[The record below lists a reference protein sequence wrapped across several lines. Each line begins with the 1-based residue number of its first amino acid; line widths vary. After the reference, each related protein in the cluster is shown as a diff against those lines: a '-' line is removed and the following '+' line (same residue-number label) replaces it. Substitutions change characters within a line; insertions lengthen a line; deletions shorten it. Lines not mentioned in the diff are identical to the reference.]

1 MTEKENILKHPV
13 GIIGSGSFGISIA
26 NLLAENVD
34 EIIVFARRAEVREAI
49 RQRSGMYSQLSPKVR
64 ATDNLEEVALKCQII
79 FPVVPSRSFRD
90 MIRELSPFLTPSH
103 FLIHGTKGLDT
114 VVPEGSNL
122 KLKSIKTMSQVIE
135 EESVVCRIGCL
146 SGPNLSA
153 EILEGQPAATL
164 LASRYTEVI
173 KAGQILL
180 RSPRFQVYG
189 THDIIGAELAGVLKN
204 VIALAAGLLGGK
216 GLGKNIWALL
226 ITRGLSEMIH
236 IGKAMGAEA
245 KAFLGVAGIGDLVA
259 TASGIKSRNYTAGMR
274 IAQGEKLEA
283 ILNEASEMVEGIK
296 TLETV
301 HFLIQQLGI
310 SAPIF
315 EVTYRVIFKGM
326 NLDRAIGFL
335 MTYPYEVDVDFM

>member
-1 MTEKENILKHPV
+1 MTEKNEYSDKPV
-13 GIIGSGSFGISIA
+13 GVVGSGSFGITIC
-26 NLLAENVD
+26 NLLAENVN
-34 EIIVFARRAEVREAI
+34 EILLYARRPEVFEAI
-49 RQRSGMYSQLSPKVR
+49 KARTGIYSQLSPKVKAADDLKAL
-64 ATDNLEEVALKCQII
+64 ATACQII
-79 FPVVPSRSFRD
+79 FPVVPSRYFRE
-90 MIRELSPFLTPSH
+90 MICDLAPFLKPSH

-114 VVPEGSNL
+114 VIEGENL
-122 KLKSIKTMSQVIE
+122 KLQSIKTMSQVIE

-173 KAGQILL
+173 KAGQVLL

-236 IGKAMGAEA
+236 IGKAMGADA

-259 TASGIKSRNYTAGMR
+259 TASGTKSRNYTAGMR
-274 IAQGEKLEA
+274 IAQGEKLED
-283 ILNEASEMVEGIK
+283 IVNESYEMIEGIK

-301 HFLIQQLGI
+301 HYLMQQRNI

-315 EVTYRVIFKGM
+315 EITYRVIFKGM
-326 NLDRAIGFL
+326 SLDRAIGFL

>member
-1 MTEKENILKHPV
+1 MENKAV
-13 GIIGSGSFGISIA
+13 GVVGSGSFGISIA
-26 NLLAENVD
+26 NLLAENVH
-34 EIIVFARRAEVREAI
+34 EILLYARRAETIEAI
-49 RQRSGMYSQLSPKVR
+49 NQRVGIYSQLSDKVK
-64 ATDNLEEVALKCQII
+64 AVDNLEDIAKKCQII
-79 FPVVPSRSFRD
+79 FPVVPSKSFRD
-90 MIRELSPFLTPSH
+90 LMKDLGPLLQPSH
-103 FLIHGTKGLDT
+103 FLIHGTKGLDS
-114 VVPEGSNL
+114 VIENDNL
-122 KLKSIKTMSQVIE
+122 KLQCIKTMSQVIE
-135 EESVVCRIGCL
+135 DESVVCRIGCL

-173 KAGQILL
+173 KAGQQLL

-236 IGKAMGAEA
+236 IGKAMGAEP

-259 TASGIKSRNYTAGMR
+259 TASGTKSRNYTAGMR
-274 IAQGEKLEA
+274 IAKGEKLED
-283 ILNEASEMVEGIK
+283 IVNETSEMIEGLK

-301 HFLIQQLGI
+301 HYLIQQKNI

-315 EVTYRVIFKGM
+315 EMTYRVIFKGM
-326 NLDRAIGFL
+326 SLDRAIGFL
-335 MTYPYEVDVDFM
+335 MTYPYEVDVDFI

>member
-1 MTEKENILKHPV
+1 MPDKEYSYKQPV
-13 GIIGSGSFGISIA
+13 GIIGSGSFGKTIA
-26 NLLAENVD
+26 KLLSQNVSQILMYTRKAETLD
-34 EIIVFARRAEVREAI
+34 AI
-49 RQRSGMYSQLSPKVR
+49 RKREGEFENLPKELK
-64 ATDNLEEVALKCQII
+64 ATDNLTEIAENCTII
-79 FPVVPSRSFRD
+79 FTIIPSRFFREMMKD
-90 MIRELSPFLTPSH
+90 LGPLLRPSH
-103 FLIHGTKGLDT
+103 ILIHGTKGLDVEYSDEET
-114 VVPEGSNL
+114 QKP
-122 KLKSIKTMSQVIE
+122 KSIHTMSEVIE
-135 EESVVCRIGCL
+135 QESTVCRIGCL

-173 KAGQILL
+173 KIGQQLL
-180 RSPRFQVYG
+180 RSPKFQVYG
-189 THDIIGAELAGVLKN
+189 THDIIGAELGGVLKN

-236 IGKAMGAEA
+236 IGEAMGAEP

-259 TASGIKSRNYTAGMR
+259 TASGTKSRNYTAGMR
-274 IAQGEKLEA
+274 IAKGEKFED
-283 ILNEASEMVEGIK
+283 ILSETSEMVEGLK

-301 HFLIQQLGI
+301 HYLIQEKSI

-315 EVTYRVIFKGM
+315 EITYRVIFKGM